1 MYPLHDAITL
11 SWLTGPIFDKELRV
25 ASRHRHTY
33 WMRAAYI
40 LILGALVAFLWLQMQ
55 LLGATASQSR
65 RMVEM
70 AEMARLFSL
79 IMVWLQFITLH
90 LVALALAGGGLNEEA
105 QRGTLAALMTTP
117 IRPLQIV
124 LGKLAAGL
132 MQPLV
137 LLAVGVPVLAMFRV
151 FGGIDWQTV
160 WDGFWITI
168 AAAFSVGAVTLWFSM
183 KTRHA
188 HVAMLRAAVVIGVAW
203 VVLGMLP
210 FWLPAASGLRL
221 VRWGLISPLGALG
234 LLTNRARYPGLV
246 MGFSLSAHCL
256 IVLLVGA
263 AFVGL
268 TARHMRVAL
277 GRHMGP
283 APERGRIRVALFD
296 RGVRTDAAIS
306 PVTAAPILWR
316 EWIHAGQRRTW
327 VMAVLFI
334 VVSLGLTVPVAI
346 FFPAW
351 AVAQVQSLLS
361 TGFFLL
367 VMFRTLAMA
376 CTTIIAEKD
385 GRTWPLL
392 LTSLQDDAR
401 IVRHKALAVLA
412 RNAPLW
418 LALLISQIAQAVVQL
433 YASTATAGTST
444 SILDESAF
452 AIVFFVIR
460 VINSLVSCLA
470 FPVLVVGIGLYT
482 GLRCKRRTA
491 AIGLG
496 IVVILAV
503 QIGLVVVMGLLT
515 MAMFPLFMIFD
526 VNAAFFYIPIAISQ
540 LATIVLTSGCFLGL
554 GLLLAS
560 RTRKRL
566 RACVL

>member
-1 MYPLHDAITL
+1 MYPLHDVITL

-40 LILGALVAFLWLQMQ
+40 LILGALVAFLWLHMQ
-55 LLGATASQSR
+55 LVGAAAPQSR

-90 LVALALAGGGLNEEA
+90 LVALALAGGGLSEEA

-117 IRPLQIV
+117 IRPLQVV

-132 MQPLV
+132 VQPLV

-151 FGGIDWQTV
+151 FGGVDWQTV
-160 WDGFWITI
+160 WEGFWITI
-168 AAAFSVGAVTLWFSM
+168 AAAFTVGAVTLWFSM

-188 HVAMLRAAVVIGVAW
+188 HVAMLRAAVVVGVAW
-203 VVLGMLP
+203 VLLGMLP
-210 FWLPAASGLRL
+210 FWLPTATGLHL
-221 VRWGLISPLGALG
+221 VRYGLISPLGALG
-234 LLTNRARYPGLV
+234 LLTSRASYPGLV
-246 MGFSLSAHCL
+246 TGFSLSAHCL
-256 IVLLVGA
+256 IVLLVGVG
-263 AFVGL
+263 FIGL
-268 TARHMRVAL
+268 TARHMRAAL

-283 APERGRIRVALFD
+283 APERRRIRAVLFG
-296 RGVRTDAAIS
+296 RGARTDTTIS

-316 EWIHAGQRRTW
+316 EWIHAGRRRTW
-327 VMAVLFI
+327 VMAALFI
-334 VVSLGLTVPVAI
+334 LLSLGLTIPVAL
-346 FFPAW
+346 FPAW
-351 AVAQVQSLLS
+351 MALAQVQSLLS
-361 TGFFLL
+361 TGFSLL
-367 VMFRTLAMA
+367 VILRTLAMA

-385 GRTWPLL
+385 ARTWPLL
-392 LTSLQDDAR
+392 LTSLLDDR
-401 IVRHKALAVLA
+401 DIIRHKVVAVLA

-418 LALLISQIAQAVVQL
+418 LALLISQIAQAAVQL
-433 YASTATAGTST
+433 YASTAAAGTST
-444 SILDESAF
+444 SMLDESTF

-460 VINSLVSCLA
+460 LINSLVSCLA

-496 IVVILAV
+496 IVGILAV
-503 QIGLVVVMGLLT
+503 QIGLVIVMGLLT
-515 MAMFPLFMIFD
+515 MAMFPLFMVFD